1 MEDLKLRMP
10 SPRLFPSA
18 ANLLGPKSNST
29 MARMKRI
36 SVRPI
41 LPSTLNPPQNCASL
55 SLKARPL
62 FGRSSRS
69 RRYADATQYLGKI
82 LGYMCGGVKE
92 CASYGLTGWQA
103 GGLCLRASQ
112 PRGISDGQDAMDRC
126 CVFSFDS
133 FALFRARGGSRLD
146 AS

>member
-41 LPSTLNPPQNCASL
+41 LPSMLNPPQNCTSL
-55 SLKARPL
+55 FQQSAV
-62 FGRSSRS
+62 SMRS
-69 RRYADATQYLGKI
+69 RRRGRDALAKGGEVAGATQCPEKI
-82 LGYMCGGVKE
+82 LGYMCGRVKE
-92 CASYGLTGWQA
+92 WASYGLTGWQA
-103 GGLCLRASQ
+103 GSLCLQASQ
-112 PRGISDGQDAMDRC
+112 PEVIQ
-126 CVFSFDS
+126 
-133 FALFRARGGSRLD
+133 
-146 AS
+146 